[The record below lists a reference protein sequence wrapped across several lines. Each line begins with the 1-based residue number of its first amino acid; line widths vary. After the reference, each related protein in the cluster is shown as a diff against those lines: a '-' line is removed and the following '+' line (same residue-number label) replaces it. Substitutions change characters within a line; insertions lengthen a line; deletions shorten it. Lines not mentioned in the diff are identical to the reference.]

1 MAIPG
6 LSQCLGKATKKGLQN
21 KQQATNPP
29 QPKKVRTLPPNFDA
43 AAPIPPKHTATPN
56 QMDMFESSVPTTGKG
71 AEIIQKTNAL
81 PVPPSI
87 VRGSNPTAP
96 SFEGRSVTF
105 NGTVKTN
112 SVTYSTADG
121 QDVIQKGTLP
131 LANPK
136 KPVLR

>member
-6 LSQCLGKATKKGLQN
+6 LSQCLGKATKKGIQN
-21 KQQATNPP
+21 KQQATS

-43 AAPIPPKHTATPN
+43 AAPIQPKHTATPN
-56 QMDMFESSVPTTGKG
+56 QMDMFESSAPTTGKG

-87 VRGSNPTAP
+87 VRGSNPAAP

-105 NGTVKTN
+105 NGTVNTN
-112 SVTYSTADG
+112 SVTYSAVDG
-121 QDVIQKGTLP
+121 QDVFKKGTLP
-131 LANPK
+131 LADPK